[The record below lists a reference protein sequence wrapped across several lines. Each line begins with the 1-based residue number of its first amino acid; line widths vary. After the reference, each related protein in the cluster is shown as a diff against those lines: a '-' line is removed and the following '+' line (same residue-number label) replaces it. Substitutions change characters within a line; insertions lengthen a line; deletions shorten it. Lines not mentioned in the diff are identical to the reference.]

1 VSDINIIFPLS
12 FTIGLALLL
21 ALPVTTAVLAGLG
34 IAWHRIRRRDPTRR
48 LRGLKWNAIAVAPL
62 WLAGLGLG
70 AWLLIS
76 ETQRAI
82 SNAQHY
88 FTLDKAAEI
97 DGIALPAGTR
107 VVLDDDRV
115 LQVAELPDGAT
126 LALRGATWQ
135 GKLEFAMP
143 GNTPNKAHGQ
153 ITAGTLAAPAVI
165 EGVPCQSGD
174 QVAFFWD
181 GRLMECTLSQDTGV
195 AATIADANGA
205 THSQNFRC
213 LAGDTIQLEGL
224 RPGEL
229 GGCRLAEPADFGD
242 IACAASG
249 RISLS
254 SGTLS
259 ACTFA
264 KAARFGSLDLPAGA
278 MVSYYDNR
286 PSNFRL
292 PPQGAAVE
300 GFGLS
305 LPAGTDGTFC
315 YRSEALERLEVSRTA
330 YVTVAGVKLTG
341 AIDFNCGPFQSGTLF
356 EDTMVGGKW
365 RQHGDLVSRAELF
378 AEQGG

>member
-21 ALPVTTAVLAGLG
+21 ALPITTAVLAGLG
-34 IAWHRIRRRDPTRR
+34 IAWQRIRRRDPTRR
-48 LRGLKWNAIAVAPL
+48 LTALKWCAIAVAPF
-62 WLAGLGLG
+62 WLAGLGCG
-70 AWLLIS
+70 GWILIS

-107 VVLDDDRV
+107 VALDDDHV

-135 GKLEFAMP
+135 GKIEFAMP
-143 GNTPNKAHGQ
+143 ANTPNKAHGQ
-153 ITAGTLAAPAVI
+153 ITAGTLAAPAAI
-165 EGVPCQSGD
+165 EGLPCQSGD

-181 GRLMECTLSQDTGV
+181 GRLMECTLSQDTGIT
-195 AATIADANGA
+195 ATIADADGA

-242 IACAASG
+242 IACAASE
-249 RISLS
+249 RI
-254 SGTLS
+254 TLS
-259 ACTFA
+259 NGHLAACIFA
-264 KAARFGSLDLPAGA
+264 KAARFGPLDLPAGA
-278 MVSYYDNR
+278 TVTYYDAQ

-292 PPQGAAVE
+292 PPQG
-300 GFGLS
+300 L
-305 LPAGTDGTFC
+305 
-315 YRSEALERLEVSRTA
+315 R
-330 YVTVAGVKLTG
+330 
-341 AIDFNCGPFQSGTLF
+341 
-356 EDTMVGGKW
+356 
-365 RQHGDLVSRAELF
+365 SRASD
-378 AEQGG
+378 

>member
-1 VSDINIIFPLS
+1 LSDINIIFPLS

-21 ALPVTTAVLAGLG
+21 ALPVTTAVLAALG
-34 IAWHRIRRRDPTRR
+34 IAWRRIRRRDPTRG
-48 LRGLKWNAIAVAPL
+48 LTALKWSAIAVAPF
-62 WLAGLGLG
+62 WLAGLGG
-70 AWLLIS
+70 WILIS

-107 VVLDDDRV
+107 VALDDDRV
-115 LQVAELPDGAT
+115 LQVAELPEGAT
-126 LALRGATWQ
+126 LALHGATWQ
-135 GKLEFAMP
+135 GKVEFAMP
-143 GNTPNKAHGQ
+143 ANTPNKAHGQ
-153 ITAGTLAAPAVI
+153 ITTGALAAPAVI
-165 EGVPCQSGD
+165 EGVPCQSDD

-195 AATIADANGA
+195 AATIAGADGA

-242 IACAASG
+242 IACAASE
-249 RISLS
+249 RI
-254 SGTLS
+254 TLS
-259 ACTFA
+259 NGHLAACIFA
-264 KAARFGSLDLPAGA
+264 KAARFGPLDLPAGA
-278 MVSYYDNR
+278 TVTYYDAQ

-305 LPAGTDGTFC
+305 LPPGTDGSFC
-315 YRSEALERLEVSRTA
+315 YRSEALERLDVGRTA
-330 YVTVAGVKLTG
+330 YVVVAGVKLTG
-341 AIDFNCGPFQSGTLF
+341 WVNFDCGPFSGGTPF
-356 EDTMVGGKW
+356 EDAMVGGKW
-365 RQHGDLVSRAELF
+365 RQRGDLVSRADLF
-378 AEQGG
+378 PQQGG